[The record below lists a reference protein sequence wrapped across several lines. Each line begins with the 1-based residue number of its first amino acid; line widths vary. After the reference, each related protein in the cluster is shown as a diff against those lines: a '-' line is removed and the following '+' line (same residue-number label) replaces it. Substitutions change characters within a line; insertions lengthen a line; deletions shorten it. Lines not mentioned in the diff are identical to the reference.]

1 MKKKIMAFTL
11 IEILLVIS
19 IIWMMTLWVSR
30 LYMNVNSDKQNLN
43 IFTVKFSSIIDT
55 VKNYSLVWKWIWN
68 NLVTPDS
75 YTIRISTW
83 WYITTYYNTWTS
95 DIVFN
100 ELTIPSFDLNYK
112 VNFITCRTI
121 TYTSPSKKSVIDII
135 FKWSDITLS
144 WCTNFTTQKVV
155 DFNIMYKWFSKNLR
169 FNSVSWVLKEL

>member
-19 IIWMMTLWVSR
+19 IIGMMTLGVSR

-55 VKNYSLVWKWIWN
+55 VKNYSLVGKGIGN

-75 YTIRISTW
+75 YTIRISTGG
-83 WYITTYYNTWTS
+83 YITTYYNTGTS

-135 FKWSDITLS
+135 FKGSDITLS
-144 WCTNFTTQKVV
+144 GCTNFTTQKVV
-155 DFNIMYKWFSKNLR
+155 DFNIMYKGFSKNLR
-169 FNSVSWVLKEL
+169 FNSVSGVLKEL